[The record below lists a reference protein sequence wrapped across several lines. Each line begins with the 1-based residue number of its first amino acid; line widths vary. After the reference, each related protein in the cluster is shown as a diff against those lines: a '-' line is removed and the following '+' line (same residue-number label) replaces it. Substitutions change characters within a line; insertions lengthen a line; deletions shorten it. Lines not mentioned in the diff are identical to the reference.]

1 MADYLAENNVLLQSS
16 YSSAYLYFSNLANKN
31 SEFENTLKASSDEQL
46 NTAELTDDKQN
57 KGNSYTRIVSA
68 SVMTSEM
75 KTTTEGGR
83 TAFSY
88 QGIVEKFEIR
98 IEVNGDDR
106 KYTAIGTDK
115 DGNAFEKEID
125 PYNVD
130 PTDADFTEFAA
141 LCSYIRE
148 TENLA
153 DETMKFVSSFEVDD
167 IFEHMNYLSTF
178 SSELGNL
185 ELAGWDNLSL
195 EGFLPQINKLMEKL
209 MGICS
214 SYEFNINLDD
224 VQDNVEAKEE
234 QLVENISTAT
244 QKAEAENDYIISR
257 RGAIEEISEDSI
269 SKDRKV
275 IGLTTFPISD
285 DESCMVIAFEPPE
298 STADDPIVQLTMNN
312 RMGET
317 QTYNIH
323 VNDVNPNNATEM
335 EIFAYL
341 TYQGHIGNKI
351 PGAIN
356 NYAAYKSLKYQDELH
371 ENNNIAEY
379 GNRLF
384 TSAQMDATAIIK
396 HVYSWM
402 KTINHPDAQ
411 KQAGWCEDLLAM
423 LNPLESEI
431 PEEVYI

>member
-16 YSSAYLYFSNLANKN
+16 YSSAYLYFSNFTNIN
-31 SEFENTLKASSDEQL
+31 SEFENALKASSDEQL

-88 QGIVEKFEIR
+88 QGTIEKFEIR

-115 DGNAFEKEID
+115 DGNAFEKGID

-153 DETMKFVSSFEVDD
+153 DETMNFVSSFEVND
-167 IFEHMNYLSTF
+167 IFERMNYLSTF
-178 SSELGNL
+178 SRELGDL
-185 ELAGWDNLSL
+185 EFAGWDNLSI
-195 EGFLPQINKLMEKL
+195 EGFMPHINKLMETL

-214 SYEFNINLDD
+214 GYVFDVNLDE
-224 VQDNVEAKEE
+224 VQNNVDSKEE
-234 QLVENISTAT
+234 QLIKNISTAT

-257 RGAIEEISEDSI
+257 RGAIEEISEDGI
-269 SKDRKV
+269 SKDREI
-275 IGLTTFPISD
+275 IGLTTFPINEN
-285 DESCMVIAFEPPE
+285 ESYMVGAFLPSE
-298 STADDPIVQLTMNN
+298 STVEDPIVQVTMNDAT
-312 RMGET
+312 GEKH
-317 QTYNIH
+317 TYNIH

-341 TYQGHIGNKI
+341 TYQGHIGNRI

-356 NYAAYKSLKYQDELH
+356 NYAAYKTLKYQDELH

-396 HVYSWM
+396 RVYSWM
-402 KTINHPDAQ
+402 KTINHPDAR

-423 LNPLESEI
+423 LNPENDTQGT
-431 PEEVYI
+431 YI